1 MQRTP
6 PVFRGRLAAFIKSLV
21 AAQRADDCVIR
32 RGVESDDGRAGYLS
46 AQVRRKEND
55 PTRLPLTNQVTRC
68 LPVSVEVI
76 ALT

>member
-1 MQRTP
+1 MQRP
-6 PVFRGRLAAFIKSLV
+6 PPLIGRGLAAFIKRFV
-21 AAQRADDCVIR
+21 AAQRADRGVIG
-32 RGVESDDGRAGYLS
+32 RGVETDNGLAGYLP

-68 LPVSVEVI
+68 APRSVDVI